1 MGNRVIYSDV
11 AVSLQAVVLPAEA
24 LMYLNKLTR
33 DESLY
38 CFPCVTSR
46 LSPLVS
52 RIQISITPPFS
63 SLSHLLAAIISRS
76 VSSLCYVS
84 FSPPRSQCVAATVR
98 PRQDQVVLKSWQR
111 QRRLALPGRYPAR
124 GCEVWDGGR
133 SNKSQD
139 DVHDNASHCTFNYD
153 QKRCIKQRRGEK

>member
-1 MGNRVIYSDV
+1 MIYSDV

-84 FSPPRSQCVAATVR
+84 FSPPRSQCVAATVSASSGSGSAEK
-98 PRQDQVVLKSWQR
+98 LTK
-111 QRRLALPGRYPAR
+111 AATPGFAGPI
-124 GCEVWDGGR
+124 
-133 SNKSQD
+133 SS
-139 DVHDNASHCTFNYD
+139 
-153 QKRCIKQRRGEK
+153 